1 MRGLGPP
8 IVLLVF
14 LAATNVPSPASRSTN
29 SAGDSASVLLGRR
42 AISSPTTTDGC
53 FCLSNEDANGGKSV
67 EASPFAIGDLAL
79 LTSLDDFSYDDRA
92 HWHAH
97 GKQMC
102 QSGCAVSNHPTRD
115 LSRAEF
121 RRLVAEYGASPAGE
135 SGPGFEALLYYGK
148 QTRDLLARD
157 GASPLDAEHVRRL
170 TRELSRTHVRV
181 SFRITDADGRRR
193 VSLPPTRVPLDRRHV
208 FTMETVDLQPLVTSG
223 TVKRVGQDYLWVR
236 L

>member
-1 MRGLGPP
+1 MRSLGLSMA
-8 IVLLVF
+8 LLIF
-14 LAATNVPSPASRSTN
+14 LAVADVAPPAPRSTG
-29 SAGDSASVLLGRR
+29 SPGEMAAAALATRSTASPSR
-42 AISSPTTTDGC
+42 TDD
-53 FCLSNEDANGGKSV
+53 CLCASGANGGNSAEV
-67 EASPFAIGDLAL
+67 SPPANRDLPSL
-79 LTSLDDFSYDDRA
+79 PTLDDFSYDDRA

-97 GKQMC
+97 GKKMC
-102 QSGCAVSNHPTRD
+102 QSGCAVSNHPTLD
-115 LSRAEF
+115 LSPAEF
-121 RRLVAEYGASPAGE
+121 RRLTAEYAASPASE
-135 SGPGFEALLYYGK
+135 SGPAFEALLYYGK

-170 TRELSRTHVRV
+170 TGELSRTHARV

-193 VSLPPTRVPLDRRHV
+193 VWLPPTRVPLDRRHV